1 MEKDTIIL
9 NDETKDMIRSV
20 VFADRLTSLIKTIT
34 QKGGLRTMIRARALA
49 LTELKGRGL
58 LESKAFAESYI
69 AVLEKRSDLPRS
81 RRDVIEMLGN
91 TVLDSIAP
99 GGKWEEQKG

>member
-9 NDETKDMIRSV
+9 NDEAKDMIRSV

-34 QKGGLRTMIRARALA
+34 QRGGLRAMIRARSLA

-58 LESKAFAESYI
+58 LEPKAFAESYI

-99 GGKWEEQKG
+99 GGKWEEREG